1 METVDTHCHASPTWY
16 EPIEAL
22 VYQMDTNGVKHAVLV
37 QHRGQYDN
45 EYLFEC
51 VRRYPGRFAPL
62 VLVDTDREDAP
73 EKLELLVEQGARGV
87 RLSPDTRSPGHRGAA
102 IWEKASELN
111 LPVSCG
117 GKKEDFLGS
126 WFLEIIEQFPGLS
139 IILEHLG
146 SVNHPD
152 GEAEPFEIRRRV
164 FELAESANL
173 YIKFHGLGEFCERN
187 MPVTEPSAFEGRVS
201 NILEM
206 AYSAFGPERMMWGSD
221 YPPVSGR
228 EGYGNALRLPR
239 QFLGSKGEKA
249 LELMFGEV
257 AKRLFK
263 LS

>member
-1 METVDTHCHASPTWY
+1 MEIVDTHCHASPTWY

-22 VYQMDTNGVKHAVLV
+22 VYQMETNSVNQAVLV

-51 VRRYPGRFAPL
+51 VRRYAGRFAPL
-62 VLVDTDREDAP
+62 VLVDTEREDAP
-73 EKLELLVEQGARGV
+73 EKLELLAEQGACGV
-87 RLSPDTRSPGHRGAA
+87 RLSADTRSRGKRGVA

-117 GKKEDFLGS
+117 GKKEDFLDS
-126 WFLEIIEQFPGLS
+126 RFTEIIEQFPGLP

-146 SVNHPD
+146 SANHPD
-152 GEAEPFEIRRRV
+152 GEAEPFEMRRRV
-164 FELAESANL
+164 FELAKYPNL

-187 MPVTEPSAFEGRVS
+187 MPVTEPSPFEGRVS
-201 NILEM
+201 SILEM
-206 AYSAFGPERMMWGSD
+206 AFAAFGPERMMWGSD

-228 EGYGNALRLPR
+228 EGYGNAMRLPR
-239 QFLGSKGEKA
+239 QLLRSKGEKA

-263 LS
+263 LT